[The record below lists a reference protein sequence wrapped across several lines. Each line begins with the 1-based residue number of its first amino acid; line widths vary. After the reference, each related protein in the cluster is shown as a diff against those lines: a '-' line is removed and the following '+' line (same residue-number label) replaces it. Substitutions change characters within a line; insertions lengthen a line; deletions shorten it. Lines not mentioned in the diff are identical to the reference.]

1 MAESVGQGGNKDMS
15 SINSIIKKIERLT
28 PIPQVASKVMSI
40 AEDPKSSMSDLSKII
55 VYDTAV
61 TANLLKVVNSAYFGL
76 PEKVD
81 SVHQAI
87 VYLGMSQVV
96 DLVLLSASGK
106 NLQTAQEGYD
116 LKAGELWKY
125 SVSSALIAREIAEKK
140 GVKDTHL
147 IFTAALLKD
156 IGKVILNQ
164 YVKDSFEKINALV
177 TKQNFTFREAEKE
190 VIGIDHAELGGM
202 VAENWKFSPKMV
214 EIIRHHHRPQET
226 SMSEFESA
234 IVYMADTICMMMGIG
249 VGSDGLAYRFH
260 REVVESLELTETE
273 FQKMVAG
280 FVEKIEQVEA
290 MINV

>member
-1 MAESVGQGGNKDMS
+1 MPKSFGQGGKKDMS
-15 SINSIIKKIERLT
+15 NMNSIIKKINRLK

-40 AEDPKSSMSDLSKII
+40 AQNPKSSMYDLSKVII
-55 VYDTAV
+55 YDTAV
-61 TANLLKVVNSAYFGL
+61 TANLLKAVNSSFFGL
-76 PEKVD
+76 PEKID

-96 DLVLLSASGK
+96 DLVLLSASGE

-116 LKAGELWKY
+116 LEAGELWKY
-125 SVSSALIAREIAEKK
+125 SVSSALIARELAEKK
-140 GVKDTHL
+140 GAKETHL

-156 IGKVILNQ
+156 IGKVILSQ
-164 YVKDSFEKINALV
+164 YVKDSFDKINALV

-190 VIGIDHAELGGM
+190 VIGIDHAELGAM

-260 REVVESLELTETE
+260 PEVVESLELTETE